1 MGVTLK
7 TASTK
12 PAKHAAYSLLFD
24 TSYRNRI
31 DKSPLFHRH
40 LQSVISAGEIF
51 LSCLCGSELV
61 LLTLDNSQSF
71 LSCLCGSELD

>member
-7 TASTK
+7 TARVK

-24 TSYRNRI
+24 TLHRNRI

-40 LQSVISAGEIF
+40 VLQDIVHAASAIKACSVAKQKRGAK
-51 LSCLCGSELV
+51 
-61 LLTLDNSQSF
+61 
-71 LSCLCGSELD
+71 